1 MIGEQIQEQATRSGL
16 VQVES
21 DDTLPFCWRGASPF
35 QSVSDVSRYFKSVT
49 LDFGGSNWFS
59 TGRTMDLT
67 PDGYLIISTQGNV
80 CLGILDASGAS
91 IEAMNIVG
99 GTKFLTLGHV
109 FLPC

>member
-1 MIGEQIQEQATRSGL
+1 MYIKERMLQTRQWILKIFSSICLGEHENL
-16 VQVES
+16 E
-21 DDTLPFCWRGASPF
+21 
-35 QSVSDVSRYFKSVT
+35 
-49 LDFGGSNWFS
+49 
-59 TGRTMDLT
+59 
-67 PDGYLIISTQGNV
+67 GNV